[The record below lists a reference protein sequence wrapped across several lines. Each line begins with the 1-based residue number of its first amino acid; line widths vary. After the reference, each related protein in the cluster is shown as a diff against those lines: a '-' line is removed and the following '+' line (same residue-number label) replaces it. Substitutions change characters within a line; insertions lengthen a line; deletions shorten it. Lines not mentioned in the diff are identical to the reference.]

1 MNQELEQRLAVLLK
15 KVCQKKITDN
25 IKIVN
30 IHRDK
35 KLILEGV
42 LFDNENT
49 CFHSYENIKDIVTGL
64 RVSAT
69 NYGIYLEDEFIGL
82 VSLFYQY
89 YKDLTRLEMSITI
102 KKEYRNKKIG
112 EFSYDYIIRNYLKNT
127 DIKSIHLSIREDNIK
142 SRMLA
147 EKIGFKLYPG
157 YKSCESF
164 IDLNGNKIHQV
175 QYLLK
180 LKDYFK

>member
-25 IKIVN
+25 IKIVD
-30 IHRDK
+30 IHRAK
-35 KLILEGV
+35 KLILKGV

-49 CFHSYENIKDIVTGL
+49 CFHSYEDIKDIVTGL
-64 RVSAT
+64 RVSAI
-69 NYGIYLEDEFIGL
+69 NYGIYLEDEFIGV

-89 YKDLTRLEMSITI
+89 YKDLTRLEMAITI

-127 DIKSIHLSIREDNIK
+127 DIKSIHLCIREDNIK
-142 SRMLA
+142 
-147 EKIGFKLYPG
+147 
-157 YKSCESF
+157 
-164 IDLNGNKIHQV
+164 
-175 QYLLK
+175 
-180 LKDYFK
+180 